1 MTASRKKVIVRKL
14 TQEWLCGYLPSPF
27 MVEAGQFGLLDLDG
41 KVTAITLSDAK
52 WICYV
57 RDFSASASDP
67 EHLRMKAFLRRP
79 RTPGLWLRIKLKDND
94 CIEGLAQ
101 NDVNLLDDNGFL
113 LAPPDSRSNTQR
125 LFVPRSAIAELEI
138 LAVIRAKAAP
148 TAAQNLQE
156 SLFNPPE

>member
-14 TQEWLCGYLPSPF
+14 TQEWLPGYLPSPF
-27 MVEAGQFGLLDLDG
+27 TVEEGRFGLLDLDG

-57 RDFSASASDP
+57 RDFSVSASDP
-67 EHLRMKAFLRRP
+67 EHLRTKAFLRRP

-94 CIEGLAQ
+94 CLEGLAQ

-125 LFVPRSAIAELEI
+125 IFVPRTAVAELEI

>member
-1 MTASRKKVIVRKL
+1 
-14 TQEWLCGYLPSPF
+14 
-27 MVEAGQFGLLDLDG
+27 
-41 KVTAITLSDAK
+41 
-52 WICYV
+52 
-57 RDFSASASDP
+57 
-67 EHLRMKAFLRRP
+67 
-79 RTPGLWLRIKLKDND
+79 LKDND
-94 CIEGLAQ
+94 CLEGLAQ

-125 LFVPRSAIAELEI
+125 LFVPRTAIAELEI